1 MFDKIKD
8 MFGKKKPETK
18 EKSTKLSEKET
29 ATRAGEP
36 WVSIL
41 SVDVAPED
49 INNGSFEM
57 DWNDK
62 FVLNLI
68 KAGYKEKDDDKDETI
83 VDRWFQQVC
92 RNIALEVYE
101 QEQADPYNRK
111 DTDPITGAEMRVVSK
126 RDLGDGRYE
135 QS

>member
-62 FVLNLI
+62 FV
-68 KAGYKEKDDDKDETI
+68 
-83 VDRWFQQVC
+83 Q
-92 RNIALEVYE
+92 
-101 QEQADPYNRK
+101 RK
-111 DTDPITGAEMRVVSK
+111 R
-126 RDLGDGRYE
+126 R
-135 QS
+135 